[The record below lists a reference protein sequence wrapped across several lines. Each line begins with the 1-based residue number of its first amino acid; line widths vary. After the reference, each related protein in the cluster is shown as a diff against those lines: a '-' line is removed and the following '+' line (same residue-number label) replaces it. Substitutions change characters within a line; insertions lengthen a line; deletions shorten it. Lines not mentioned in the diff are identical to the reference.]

1 MDYRHELKY
10 VITAAQQALLE
21 NRIQGL
27 IKPDSHVGADGM
39 YHIRSLYF
47 DDYYISY
54 YKENEIGSDPRE
66 KFRIRIY
73 NAGTGRISLELKR
86 KEHGMTQKLSCRLT
100 EEQCR
105 ELMAGRPLPMDPSYP
120 PVLQKLN
127 LQMRTR
133 LLRPRIIIEYDRIP
147 YVDPLGNTRIT
158 LDLNIRSSSYT
169 SLFLTEQPPMRPI
182 MPKGRNILEVKY
194 DEFLPDYIY
203 RNLQLDSLQ
212 QTAYSK
218 YYLCRRY
225 SFTGIPD

>member
-10 VITAAQQALLE
+10 VVTDAQLALLS
-21 NRIQGL
+21 NRIRRL

-47 DDYYISY
+47 DDYYNNY
-54 YKENEIGSDPRE
+54 YNENEIGTDPRE

-73 NAGTGRISLELKR
+73 NASADRISLELKR
-86 KEHGMTQKLSCRLT
+86 KEHGMTQKLSCRLS

-105 ELMAGRPLPMDPSYP
+105 TLMAGRLLPMNQEDP

-127 LQMRTR
+127 LRMRTH
-133 LLRPRIIIEYDRIP
+133 LLRPRIIVEYDRVP

-158 LDLNIRSSSYT
+158 EDLNIRSSSYVGG
-169 SLFLTEQPPMRPI
+169 FLDKELPMRPI
-182 MPKGRNILEVKY
+182 MPCGQQVLEVKY
-194 DEFLPDYIY
+194 DEYLPDYLY
-203 RNLQLDSLQ
+203 RNLQLESLR

-225 SFTGIPD
+225 SFTGIPS

>member
-10 VITAAQQALLE
+10 VVTAAQQALLQ
-21 NRIQGL
+21 NRIEGL

-47 DDYYISY
+47 DDYYNSCY
-54 YKENEIGSDPRE
+54 NENEIGCDPRE

-73 NAGTGRISLELKR
+73 NASSDRIRLELKQ
-86 KEHGMTQKLSCRLT
+86 KEHGMTRKLSCLLT
-100 EEQCR
+100 KEQCL
-105 ELMAGRPLPMDPSYP
+105 ELMAGRPLPPDPSYP

-133 LLRPRIIIEYDRIP
+133 LLRPRIIVEYDRIP
-147 YVDPLGNTRIT
+147 YVEPLGNTRIT
-158 LDLNIRSSSYT
+158 LDLNIRSSGYT
-169 SLFLTEQPPMRPI
+169 SLFLQEQPPMRPI
-182 MPKGRNILEVKY
+182 MPRGQNILEVKY
-194 DEFLPDYIY
+194 DEYLPDAIY
-203 RNLQLDSLQ
+203 RNLQLESLR

>member
-10 VITAAQQALLE
+10 VVTAAQLALLE
-21 NRIQGL
+21 NRIRGL
-27 IKPDSHVGADGM
+27 IKPDSHVGTDGM

-47 DDYYISY
+47 DDYYNSCY
-54 YKENEIGSDPRE
+54 NENEIGSDPRE

-73 NAGTGRISLELKR
+73 NASTERISLELKR

-105 ELMAGRPLPMDPSYP
+105 ELMAGRPLPPDPSYP

-127 LQMRTR
+127 LKMRTR
-133 LLRPRIIIEYDRIP
+133 LLRPCMIVEYDRVP
-147 YVDPLGNTRIT
+147 WVDPLGNTRIT
-158 LDLNIRSSSYT
+158 EDLNIRSSSYGT
-169 SLFLTEQPPMRPI
+169 CFLEKQVPMRPI
-182 MPKGRNILEVKY
+182 MPKGQQVLEVKY
-194 DEFLPDYIY
+194 DEFLPDYLY
-203 RNLQLDSLQ
+203 RNLQLDSLR